1 MLLARRRVP
10 TASVVQHAHHNT
22 VIGMLLAVLLTL
34 ACATPAQ
41 AAIDETLSEH
51 EGKSVVIPCPVNKAK
66 CGDLHSI
73 NWFKGDDRIAAML
86 LGDSNVTSVSD
97 EYANRVTVEQNPFRL
112 VINDLKISDEDIYL
126 CDTTFLI
133 PIETCDNFNGYRVEL
148 NVLVPPTEVV
158 ILDEKGDRI
167 ENGSIIGPMQER
179 QTLKVSCVVQNT
191 RPQPQVGWWRGNK
204 RLLTHSASY
213 VETDGLFTATLEL
226 NLELSRDDLARDIEC
241 RVESAALPNKLI
253 NKFRVDLQV
262 RPTSISINGVEHH
275 TVQGSKV
282 VLTCDIHGARPAVN
296 LTWFNSTA
304 VIGPEE
310 NDLTEIR
317 TKAFEKD
324 DGTYHTQSELIFNAT
339 RFENDMIFRCDAD
352 NVVLQINR
360 EKPFTSSLTLEVLYP
375 PVVKVSPPE
384 ITVNTSDTVLLN
396 CEYVAN
402 PASLTQVVWYR
413 NGDLVNVNDTERY
426 EGGNSENVA
435 LVIRSTD
442 KEDVGNYTCQ
452 LSNAIGKGIS
462 EQQIDLDVQFV
473 PIVEVLMIPEGPVK
487 ESDESNVTLYCNILE
502 ANPALL
508 TKVRWYANSTLL
520 KELPDCEETKEDLC
534 HIDPSKLLLESIGRG
549 FFYNYSC
556 EGYNA
561 AGWGPRSEDKE
572 LMVHYEP
579 GPATL
584 THFPLIA
591 VKKKSVTFSC
601 SVDDPGYPESNRFRW
616 QRGGLGPLQDIVTK
630 DWTVEPVGLDSR
642 TNYSCYAYN
651 EGGKGMM
658 ASVNL
663 EVHAPPFFIKN
674 LVPYT
679 GMLHTSRTANLTC
692 RIECVPR
699 CEITWLKGTEP
710 IEKNDTRYF
719 IKEKYMDASPATG
732 DFESMFSVLHFNM
745 SNWPNQKFDIE
756 SDSANYTCVST
767 GNTVGP
773 GIKSATYFSIE
784 YAPENSTVSEEKV
797 YVQEGTIPGRVICN
811 AKANPSAHYSW
822 YFNNTKLG
830 QDQALII
837 NTPMTRNDSGVYT
850 CVASNK
856 HGKSTVETIIDVQ
869 FKPRCAIERDEI
881 DDQDTLICTAFGNP
895 VEADFSWSI
904 KAENDSAEWLGSG
917 ERRGFADRSYYV
929 LDDDYAIARTYR
941 CVANNTVGPGSFC
954 EFDVAEQLAWWQ
966 RWDKTTLIILVASI
980 LALLLAVIIICCII
994 ICICRRRR
1002 RQDKYR
1008 TDVSISATH
1017 SVLSYQSNAPQVG
1030 VVAPALATVC
1040 PQQVT
1045 TGCLIPNLAAQEL
1058 PQLPGPKVPPKSPPP
1073 KPPTKITSKPTPTP
1087 LHTPTIVT
1095 TPTRTPSL
1103 RVRHAAQAPKSP
1115 PRWPL
1120 RPGVMVH
1127 VSSDTKQNLATNRMT
1142 LRPHTLT
1149 AQLSNLTAADSSTAS
1164 SGTLNASGFSA
1175 ATAQTT
1181 LLNASTQTANSVT
1194 TNNVAIDV
1202 AGSGDDAAVG
1212 LDSVK
1217 QTSTLGRLSA
1227 KRAAGVGSD
1236 EPSASDCTSRTECQ
1250 TLPHK
1255 FSKSAQLQTMAY
1267 SNNEDQQHNQ
1277 ILLGNMG
1284 QPQTESGCV
1293 ADSGAPSEDAPTNA
1307 TETTEQL
1314 PVDSAERME
1323 EGAEVCGSVPK
1334 RVGARR
1340 LGRVEKFLTGIFKRR
1355 GPGVDT
1361 TRDSQRS
1368 HVGLLGGMWQ
1378 AGAGVLWQRRAEG
1391 AETSPFAAEHRL
1403 KGIRC
1408 SGSVTYKKSPVRTT
1422 PSDNAVAA
1430 CSRSGNCNNNSNN
1443 NNNNI
1448 SISNHTC
1455 MSLST
1460 VAPTANA
1467 SAAELNA
1474 NAIAPT
1480 ASNLTTTV
1488 TPTAIVAA
1496 KAQPPQ
1502 SPPAMRPLMQPP
1514 AYSPRSHAS
1523 VTFQVPSYDK
1533 TAASIPNMA
1542 TVTNGGN
1549 GIASGNNSSST
1560 TPTRGLPQ
1568 QLHRGILKSPTPPP
1582 RPPPP
1587 FKAAPPPLQKRNVAT
1602 VTPTKVERVQIQ
1614 DKSSSLGDPLTEP
1627 GEYENLPFHGLQTA
1641 PNKFSTTLTNF
1652 NNNTNVVRVAP
1663 RPKRLNG
1670 NIGPQQHHQLQQQHY
1685 EQDQYDQQFQYHQH
1699 QQHHQQQQQH
1709 QYNTMQY
1716 VGAGGRVITTNPQ
1729 HQQAHTMNSHN
1740 KGMLQHHQQ
1749 QQQQQHMLISAA
1761 DGASG
1766 NVGAGNTDPGGSG
1779 YMNGSVG
1786 GGAAPH
1792 QITYNLNNC
1801 FPKSY
1806 TEYYHQQQQQ
1816 KHKNGASNNTSSAQ
1830 LLNAI
1835 EHDYPTYAVVERN
1848 SGSASASDMG
1858 GLDGHSPR
1866 AGHPPTA
1873 AAVST
1878 NPFLAISNFKK
1889 YDTSGGTSDNAYQP
1903 HILDISGSSSMQRSG
1918 KRKPMLDGK
1927 MEDKKFYSLKF
1938 TGGGGKHKT
1947 PHVVHKSPAS
1957 GLLNASMILHGS
1969 GSNSSSGGKCKR
1981 HHSFAGGSIGD
1992 IDSAGPG
1999 AQHNAHQVKSSALMR
2014 FYDPPAYENLAGDNT
2029 AAVQVHECAVEAH
2042 PSPAAGGMSGTATIL
2057 LHPQPTA
2064 SGSGVSGSHTTA
2076 GQTGHKKKHHHRQH
2090 QQKDDFN
2097 LIEPERLSIYR
2108 SDSGISNSS
2117 YECVTPVPPPPGSTR
2132 TTAILNGTPPP
2143 KTPKGNKL
2151 AKHAS
2156 TVSGAPNTGSLVNG
2170 INYKKSLR
2178 QLGGSKC
2185 NIANATASGTSLPV
2199 YMNVDGQP
2207 AGAFER
2213 SCSPSSNLVNSSYES
2228 ASSSQN
2234 DGHGGHGS
2242 TDPTSLSSC
2251 NSLYSSGT
2259 GTLIGVA
2266 PLLKTGVGLTAPR
2279 CGLHQKP
2286 AEITTPEEYEQ
2297 YQLGHHRHSASSLS
2311 VASTVSASGTRR
2323 CKKQQNVLAPAG
2335 SVTGIEH
2342 YAIGVTNPFLAS
2354 ERSAT
2359 ATGCAANAAATAD
2372 GYSAHGRDKKLRR
2385 KTISDPYA
2393 HIRYIAYSR
2402 SAANNSSNNGA
2413 ADCQAHAHN
2422 YRAQYACNAPK
2433 AATATTTTAAAAQQI
2448 KLQQQHDNNN
2458 SRKHQQHQQSLLIP
2472 RKLCANNNKQNE
2484 HGDKDDEAVDEHKN
2498 KDVAMC
2504 QQQRHRLVPLGG
2516 NADDRDIVVVTKKT
2530 ATTEDHM
2537 CDNNV
2542 TAGLDVSAH
2551 AVLPHSED
2559 AQNATST
2566 TTPATYGATGD
2577 YLARRP
2583 VKLPLRK
2590 YHTFHFQPSQTVAGT
2605 LRHCKLQQ
2613 LRIQMQHKQ
2622 QLENFELPAHH
2633 GDEAELTAPSQ
2644 QPIALIAEARPTR
2657 RYAIEGGPLVFRP
2670 LSWHEQ
2676 RTFKPIASPV
2686 GAGEAPIEHPTT
2698 TRDNAKI
2705 PLSEPH
2711 REEEE
2716 EEKSELSEELADEI
2730 KQITRSAQL
2739 PHVSLNPAASLEA
2752 LEALTKH
2759 HPELIYAT
2767 KPGTRQNLHKQL
2779 ALPERW
2785 TQQLDV
2791 ENRLSTS
2798 RTTSQDWTATQS
2810 ESDVKVDEVAANA
2823 ALEAPCD
2830 DEEDLGYSFC
2840 EDDDEDEGVE
2850 ELVGELVESVSTEGA
2865 VVQRTTVSSE
2875 SPRVVLS
2882 AGRNG
2887 GHVKYMLRQSYRE
2900 VHI

>member
-1 MLLARRRVP
+1 MLLAKRRGPSRMV
-10 TASVVQHAHHNT
+10 AHNRL
-22 VIGMLLAVLLTL
+22 IGMLLAVLLTL
-34 ACATPAQ
+34 VCSAPAE

-112 VINDLKISDEDIYL
+112 VIKDLKISDEDIYL

-167 ENGSIIGPMQER
+167 ENGSVIGPMQER
-179 QTLKVSCVVQNT
+179 QSLKVSCVVQNT

-296 LTWFNSTA
+296 LTWFNSST
-304 VIGPEE
+304 VISPEE

-402 PASLTQVVWYR
+402 PASLTQVMWYR
-413 NGDLVNVNDTERY
+413 NGDSVNVNDTERY

-651 EGGKGMM
+651 EGGKGAM

-719 IKEKYMDASPATG
+719 IKEKYVDASPATG
-732 DFESMFSVLHFNM
+732 DFESMLSVLHFNM

-869 FKPRCAIERDEI
+869 FKPRCDIERHEI

-917 ERRGFADRSYYV
+917 ERQGFTDKSFYV

-954 EFDVAEQLAWWQ
+954 EIEVAEQLAWWQ

-1030 VVAPALATVC
+1030 VAAPALAAVC

-1058 PQLPGPKVPPKSPPP
+1058 PQLPGPKLPPKSPPP
-1073 KPPTKITSKPTPTP
+1073 KPPTKPTSALTLTS
-1087 LHTPTIVT
+1087 TIIT
-1095 TPTRTPSL
+1095 TPSRTPSL

-1149 AQLSNLTAADSSTAS
+1149 AQLSNLTAVTPVTAAESSTIS
-1164 SGTLNASGFSA
+1164 SDTLNASGFSA
-1175 ATAQTT
+1175 ATALTT
-1181 LLNASTQTANSVT
+1181 LLNASTQTANSVA
-1194 TNNVAIDV
+1194 TNDAPTDV
-1202 AGSGDDAAVG
+1202 VSNSDDSAGGHDNA
-1212 LDSVK
+1212 K
-1217 QTSTLGRLSA
+1217 QTSTLGRFSA
-1227 KRAAGVGSD
+1227 KRPVGVGSD
-1236 EPSASDCTSRTECQ
+1236 DPSASAFTQ

-1255 FSKSAQLQTMAY
+1255 FNKLMQLPTMAY
-1267 SNNEDQQHNQ
+1267 TSHEVQLNNQ
-1277 ILLGNMG
+1277 ISPAHMA
-1284 QPQTESGCV
+1284 QPQTESGCIPYV
-1293 ADSGAPSEDAPTNA
+1293 GALAEDTPTTANA
-1307 TETTEQL
+1307 TETETTAQL
-1314 PVDSAERME
+1314 EVDSAERNGD
-1323 EGAEVCGSVPK
+1323 GAEVCGSMQK

-1355 GPGVDT
+1355 GAGVDT

-1378 AGAGVLWQRRAEG
+1378 AGAGVLWQRRPDG
-1391 AETSPFAAEHRL
+1391 AETAEKTPFAAEHRL

-1408 SGSVTYKKSPVRTT
+1408 SGSVTYKKSPVRTS
-1422 PSDNAVAA
+1422 PGENAVAT
-1430 CSRSGNCNNNSNN
+1430 CSRSGNCNINN
-1443 NNNNI
+1443 NNNN

-1455 MSLST
+1455 MTLST
-1460 VAPTANA
+1460 VATANA
-1467 SAAELNA
+1467 SAAELNV
-1474 NAIAPT
+1474 NTSAPT
-1480 ASNLTTTV
+1480 ASNITTTV

-1496 KAQPPQ
+1496 TVLPLQ

-1514 AYSPRSHAS
+1514 ANSPRSPAS

-1533 TAASIPNMA
+1533 TAVNTPSMVTA
-1542 TVTNGGN
+1542 TSDAN
-1549 GIASGNNSSST
+1549 GIASGSNSNSSNTT

-1568 QLHRGILKSPTPPP
+1568 QLHRSILKSPTPPP

-1602 VTPTKVERVQIQ
+1602 VTPTKVDRVQS
-1614 DKSSSLGDPLTEP
+1614 K
-1627 GEYENLPFHGLQTA
+1627 
-1641 PNKFSTTLTNF
+1641 NKFKTYTHPLIYLSYFIRTT
-1652 NNNTNVVRVAP
+1652 
-1663 RPKRLNG
+1663 
-1670 NIGPQQHHQLQQQHY
+1670 HY
-1685 EQDQYDQQFQYHQH
+1685 
-1699 QQHHQQQQQH
+1699 
-1709 QYNTMQY
+1709 
-1716 VGAGGRVITTNPQ
+1716 
-1729 HQQAHTMNSHN
+1729 
-1740 KGMLQHHQQ
+1740 
-1749 QQQQQHMLISAA
+1749 
-1761 DGASG
+1761 
-1766 NVGAGNTDPGGSG
+1766 
-1779 YMNGSVG
+1779 
-1786 GGAAPH
+1786 
-1792 QITYNLNNC
+1792 
-1801 FPKSY
+1801 SY
-1806 TEYYHQQQQQ
+1806 THIYIKIDICIFLIKKISYFLM
-1816 KHKNGASNNTSSAQ
+1816 NI
-1830 LLNAI
+1830 LI
-1835 EHDYPTYAVVERN
+1835 F
-1848 SGSASASDMG
+1848 
-1858 GLDGHSPR
+1858 
-1866 AGHPPTA
+1866 
-1873 AAVST
+1873 VS
-1878 NPFLAISNFKK
+1878 I
-1889 YDTSGGTSDNAYQP
+1889 
-1903 HILDISGSSSMQRSG
+1903 
-1918 KRKPMLDGK
+1918 
-1927 MEDKKFYSLKF
+1927 
-1938 TGGGGKHKT
+1938 
-1947 PHVVHKSPAS
+1947 
-1957 GLLNASMILHGS
+1957 
-1969 GSNSSSGGKCKR
+1969 
-1981 HHSFAGGSIGD
+1981 
-1992 IDSAGPG
+1992 
-1999 AQHNAHQVKSSALMR
+1999 
-2014 FYDPPAYENLAGDNT
+2014 
-2029 AAVQVHECAVEAH
+2029 
-2042 PSPAAGGMSGTATIL
+2042 
-2057 LHPQPTA
+2057 
-2064 SGSGVSGSHTTA
+2064 
-2076 GQTGHKKKHHHRQH
+2076 
-2090 QQKDDFN
+2090 
-2097 LIEPERLSIYR
+2097 
-2108 SDSGISNSS
+2108 
-2117 YECVTPVPPPPGSTR
+2117 
-2132 TTAILNGTPPP
+2132 
-2143 KTPKGNKL
+2143 
-2151 AKHAS
+2151 
-2156 TVSGAPNTGSLVNG
+2156 
-2170 INYKKSLR
+2170 
-2178 QLGGSKC
+2178 
-2185 NIANATASGTSLPV
+2185 
-2199 YMNVDGQP
+2199 
-2207 AGAFER
+2207 
-2213 SCSPSSNLVNSSYES
+2213 
-2228 ASSSQN
+2228 
-2234 DGHGGHGS
+2234 
-2242 TDPTSLSSC
+2242 
-2251 NSLYSSGT
+2251 
-2259 GTLIGVA
+2259 
-2266 PLLKTGVGLTAPR
+2266 
-2279 CGLHQKP
+2279 
-2286 AEITTPEEYEQ
+2286 
-2297 YQLGHHRHSASSLS
+2297 
-2311 VASTVSASGTRR
+2311 
-2323 CKKQQNVLAPAG
+2323 
-2335 SVTGIEH
+2335 
-2342 YAIGVTNPFLAS
+2342 
-2354 ERSAT
+2354 
-2359 ATGCAANAAATAD
+2359 
-2372 GYSAHGRDKKLRR
+2372 
-2385 KTISDPYA
+2385 
-2393 HIRYIAYSR
+2393 
-2402 SAANNSSNNGA
+2402 
-2413 ADCQAHAHN
+2413 
-2422 YRAQYACNAPK
+2422 
-2433 AATATTTTAAAAQQI
+2433 
-2448 KLQQQHDNNN
+2448 
-2458 SRKHQQHQQSLLIP
+2458 
-2472 RKLCANNNKQNE
+2472 
-2484 HGDKDDEAVDEHKN
+2484 
-2498 KDVAMC
+2498 
-2504 QQQRHRLVPLGG
+2504 
-2516 NADDRDIVVVTKKT
+2516 
-2530 ATTEDHM
+2530 
-2537 CDNNV
+2537 
-2542 TAGLDVSAH
+2542 
-2551 AVLPHSED
+2551 
-2559 AQNATST
+2559 
-2566 TTPATYGATGD
+2566 
-2577 YLARRP
+2577 
-2583 VKLPLRK
+2583 
-2590 YHTFHFQPSQTVAGT
+2590 
-2605 LRHCKLQQ
+2605 
-2613 LRIQMQHKQ
+2613 
-2622 QLENFELPAHH
+2622 
-2633 GDEAELTAPSQ
+2633 
-2644 QPIALIAEARPTR
+2644 
-2657 RYAIEGGPLVFRP
+2657 
-2670 LSWHEQ
+2670 
-2676 RTFKPIASPV
+2676 
-2686 GAGEAPIEHPTT
+2686 
-2698 TRDNAKI
+2698 
-2705 PLSEPH
+2705 
-2711 REEEE
+2711 
-2716 EEKSELSEELADEI
+2716 
-2730 KQITRSAQL
+2730 
-2739 PHVSLNPAASLEA
+2739 
-2752 LEALTKH
+2752 
-2759 HPELIYAT
+2759 
-2767 KPGTRQNLHKQL
+2767 
-2779 ALPERW
+2779 
-2785 TQQLDV
+2785 
-2791 ENRLSTS
+2791 
-2798 RTTSQDWTATQS
+2798 
-2810 ESDVKVDEVAANA
+2810 
-2823 ALEAPCD
+2823 
-2830 DEEDLGYSFC
+2830 
-2840 EDDDEDEGVE
+2840 
-2850 ELVGELVESVSTEGA
+2850 
-2865 VVQRTTVSSE
+2865 
-2875 SPRVVLS
+2875 
-2882 AGRNG
+2882 
-2887 GHVKYMLRQSYRE
+2887 
-2900 VHI
+2900 